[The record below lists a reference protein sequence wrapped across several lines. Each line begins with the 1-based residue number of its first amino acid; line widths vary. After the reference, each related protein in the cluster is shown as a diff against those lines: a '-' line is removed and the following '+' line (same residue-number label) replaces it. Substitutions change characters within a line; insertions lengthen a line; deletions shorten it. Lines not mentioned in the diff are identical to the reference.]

1 MGVLFAFFEHLSESY
16 LRNCSIDLWWSC
28 EFILRCGKKNFTSKK
43 NLECLAIEIYRFL
56 RVFSPPILKDI
67 SEVRANFSRNFQ
79 SLYSFA
85 KKTVTFETEDTKN
98 VFLWKTLRGKSKI
111 GKVVWFVKRTC
122 KTLALPKHKPYWAA

>member
-1 MGVLFAFFEHLSESY
+1 MMIMRIHFKM
-16 LRNCSIDLWWSC
+16 WQ
-28 EFILRCGKKNFTSKK
+28 KKLYIKK

-111 GKVVWFVKRTC
+111 GKVV
-122 KTLALPKHKPYWAA
+122 